1 MAVNADNAL
10 IFSSDDDSL
19 WLTDYDKDFAT
30 KVTGLTSD
38 LTSVAGLTTVGW
50 LHEDGVKLAF
60 DDSLTKIKGHQGHGV
75 VKTFLDSSES
85 SISATLLE
93 TLLKPLTWYLD
104 ATAEKVEET
113 KAGGGGEKINVAKIT
128 AKSSRKV
135 KVLSGV
141 ADLFDVSGVGAHVR
155 IVFPRL
161 ELGERGEI
169 TFQQAEI
176 TGYEF
181 NLSILGDYIIY
192 SDHKALIPA

>member
-38 LTSVAGLTTVGW
+38 LTSVADLTNVGW

>member
-19 WLTDYDKDFAT
+19 WLTDYDKTFAT
-30 KVTGLTSD
+30 KVP
-38 LTSVAGLTTVGW
+38 GLTTDLATISGLTNCGW
-50 LHEDGVKLAF
+50 LHEDGVKLTM

-75 VKTFLDSSES
+75 VKTFLDSSET

-93 TLLKPLTWYLD
+93 TILKTVTWYLD
-104 ATAEKVEET
+104 ATAEKIEED
-113 KAGGGGEKINVAKIT
+113 KGAKKIAVAKIT

-135 KVLSGV
+135 KVLSGA
-141 ADLFDVSGVGAHVR
+141 ADLFDVSGVNAHVR

-161 ELGERGEI
+161 ELGERGEV

-176 TGYEF
+176 TGWAY
-181 NLSILGDYIIY
+181 NLSVLGDFIIY
-192 SDHKALIPA
+192 SDHEALIPA

>member
-30 KVTGLTSD
+30 KVTGLTSA
-38 LTSVAGLTTVGW
+38 LTSVAGLTNVGW

-104 ATAEKVEET
+104 ATAEKVQET
-113 KAGGGGEKINVAKIT
+113 PAGGQAIDVAKIT

>member
-1 MAVNADNAL
+1 MPVNADNAL

-19 WLTDYDKDFAT
+19 WLTDYKADFGT
-30 KVTGLTSD
+30 KITGLTQD
-38 LTSVAGLTTVGW
+38 LTTVQGLLNCGW
-50 LHEDGVKLAF
+50 LHEDGMKLAA

-75 VKTFLDSSES
+75 VKTFLDSSETS
-85 SISATLLE
+85 FTATLLE

-104 ATAEKVEET
+104 ATAKKVQET
-113 KAGGGGEKINVAKIT
+113 PAGGEQTDVAVIT

-155 IVFPRL
+155 LVFPRL

-169 TFQQAEI
+169 TFQQANI
-176 TGYEF
+176 VGYEF
-181 NLSILGDYIIY
+181 NLSVLGDYILY
-192 SDHKALIPA
+192 SDHKALIPS

>member
-19 WLTDYDKDFAT
+19 WLTDYDPSFAT
-30 KVTGLTSD
+30 KVAGLTSA
-38 LTSVAGLTTVGW
+38 LTSVAGLTNVGW

-93 TLLKPLTWYLD
+93 TLLKPLAWYLD
-104 ATAEKVEET
+104 ATAEKVQET
-113 KAGGGGEKINVAKIT
+113 PAGGQAIDVAKIT

>member
-19 WLTDYDKDFAT
+19 WLADYDKTFAT
-30 KVTGLTSD
+30 KVPGLTAD
-38 LTSVAGLTTVGW
+38 LSTISGLTNVGW

-104 ATAEKVEET
+104 ATAEKVEED
-113 KAGGGGEKINVAKIT
+113 KAGGGKVAVAKIT

-141 ADLFDVSGVGAHVR
+141 ADLWDVSGVGAHVR

-161 ELGERGEI
+161 EIGERGEI
-169 TFQQAEI
+169 TFQQSEI

-192 SDHKALIPA
+192 SDHEALIPA

>member
-38 LTSVAGLTTVGW
+38 LTSVAGLTNVGW

>member
-30 KVTGLTSD
+30 KVTGLTSA
-38 LTSVAGLTTVGW
+38 LTSVAGLTNVGW

-104 ATAEKVEET
+104 ATAEKVQET
-113 KAGGGGEKINVAKIT
+113 LAGGQAIDVAKIT

-192 SDHKALIPA
+192 SDHKALIPS

>member
-1 MAVNADNAL
+1 MPVNADNAL

-30 KVTGLTSD
+30 KVTGLTTD
-38 LTSVAGLTTVGW
+38 LTTVSGLTNVGW

-93 TLLKPLTWYLD
+93 TLLKTLAWYLD
-104 ATAEKVEET
+104 ATAEKIEESA
-113 KAGGGGEKINVAKIT
+113 AGGSKIAVAKIT

-135 KVLSGV
+135 KVLSG
-141 ADLFDVSGVGAHVR
+141 AAELFDVSGVGAHVR

-161 ELGERGEI
+161 EIGERGEI

-176 TGYEF
+176 TGYEY